1 MSDQPTRRHRT
12 ARFITEA
19 FAPTVLV
26 TFVLATSP
34 LILPEVTYAEV
45 AVAILF
51 VTALPFATVYLLA
64 RHGTLSDHHVGN
76 RSQRGPVMAFT
87 GVSIIV
93 GLWVLSLMDAAL
105 AFHRLIFTLL
115 LGLALSMAVN
125 LVWKLSVHAAVAA
138 FFAAMLAS
146 ASMPLGLLWGVLP
159 LAVGWSRVRLGDHS
173 WAQVLAGWASGLAIF
188 AVYMLFLR

>member
-1 MSDQPTRRHRT
+1 MSRVP
-12 ARFITEA
+12 ARLPLAARIITEV

-26 TFVLATSP
+26 TLVLIASP
-34 LILPEVTYAEV
+34 LILPDVTLAQT

-51 VTALPFATVYLLA
+51 VTALPFSAVFVLA
-64 RHGTLSDHHVGN
+64 RRGKLSDHHVGM
-76 RSQRGPVMAFT
+76 RSQRGPVMAFA

-93 GLWVLSLMDAAL
+93 GLWILSLMQAPL
-105 AFHRLIFTLL
+105 AFHRLIFTVL

-146 ASMPLGLLWGVLP
+146 AALPIGLLWAALP
-159 LAVGWSRVRLGDHS
+159 LAVGWSRVQLQDHT
-173 WAQVLAGWASGLAIF
+173 WPQVIAGWAAGVGIYVFYLA
-188 AVYMLFLR
+188 FLS